1 MSGIKSQNKQVTMK
15 SEAYCKTS
23 ETFSGTGAKSFQP
36 DVIAECLFDAVEEYT
51 SKSSKPYVKD
61 IKLVIYYQN
70 STIKPRIMTAL
81 QSKVT
86 AGNNQS
92 GARKFF
98 RKAGGKS
105 SLYHDQNSRQLAQ
118 LVTHPA

>member
-1 MSGIKSQNKQVTMK
+1 MSGINSQYKQVTLK

-51 SKSSKPYVKD
+51 NKSSKPYVKD
-61 IKLVIYYQN
+61 IRLVIYYQN
-70 STIKPRIMTAL
+70 STVRPRIITAL

-86 AGNNQS
+86 AGNTQS

-98 RKAGGKS
+98 RKAGG
-105 SLYHDQNSRQLAQ
+105 N
-118 LVTHPA
+118 